1 MLIYWSFLGYSCA
14 SAIFMFWPTVILAT
28 NGTFMK
34 SFKYQDVYKLFYE
47 LAVHLKDC
55 GSEDSDSRVKLQNC
69 L

>member
-1 MLIYWSFLGYSCA
+1 
-14 SAIFMFWPTVILAT
+14 MFWPTVILAT